1 VTAVAEPIEVPV
13 TALRTHAVSLDRIA
27 DQAETSR
34 SAASV
39 THLDRGAYGQLCQFM
54 PEYFE
59 PGMQDTVDGLATSVA
74 ELHRLAQSLRTAA
87 GLYAGSN
94 EAATLTPTTLRLPL

>member
-1 VTAVAEPIEVPV
+1 MTESIGVPV
-13 TALRTHAVSLDRIA
+13 PALRTHAASLDRIGE
-27 DQAETSR
+27 QAETSR

-59 PGMQDTVDGLATSVA
+59 PGMQDTVDGLASSVA
-74 ELHRLAQSLRTAA
+74 ELHRLAWSLRTTAD
-87 GLYAGSN
+87 LYARSDA
-94 EAATLTPTTLRLPL
+94 AATLTPTTVSLPL